1 MSYKQITKKQ
11 FDAAYNQYLPSKW
24 IKFAYK
30 YFSRETEKKD
40 MALRNHLT
48 FFLLGLFL
56 LGFFGTAFKAAPAFI
71 GTVTLIYSIVLSVL
85 VLYLLSAVLLNNRRL
100 KRVMKVLGVSK
111 SEYNWLANKYYGV

>member
-1 MSYKQITKKQ
+1 MSYKEITKKQ